1 MIHSTT
7 NRLPRGSGRT
17 ACGVM
22 NLPGLTNSRLL
33 GKPSKA
39 QTSSL
44 TPSAQTRRSSWSRTA
59 SPGTV
64 RIVDLP
70 SVSGGAGGPAGGEI
84 HGVKVT
90 PLTNP
95 GDVFYFFW
103 WKEILA
109 ESPWPGVLR
118 L

>member
-33 GKPSKA
+33 GKPYKA

-44 TPSAQTRRSSWSRTA
+44 TPSAQIRRSSWSRTDDQQPVDERKRSRWDGITHRDHGA
-59 SPGTV
+59 SRGPGQLQSRV
-64 RIVDLP
+64 ANYELVE
-70 SVSGGAGGPAGGEI
+70 V
-84 HGVKVT
+84 
-90 PLTNP
+90 
-95 GDVFYFFW
+95 
-103 WKEILA
+103 
-109 ESPWPGVLR
+109 
-118 L
+118 